1 MKHSIKFKA
10 ITHRGLIVNK
20 ILRIEA
26 PEETSPIQYLDV
38 IDKTSLME
46 DNDWGCIID
55 YSLVTSKS
63 KRTAKENKKAN
74 LMLYFE
80 EYFAKSEHKQT
91 LKLDFTATFLQMK
104 ESLKGLN
111 VEKQFLL
118 ILKAMGVGYDA
129 SSEAYRK
136 STEMIQA
143 ISDKNLQKK
152 LGWDKKPEILKLQN
166 QHPDFIK

>member
-10 ITHRGLIVNK
+10 ITHRGLLVNK

-26 PEETSPIQYLDV
+26 PEGTSPIQYLDV

-46 DNDWGCIID
+46 ENDWGCIID
-55 YSLVTSKS
+55 YSFIPKT
-63 KRTAKENKKAN
+63 KRTSNKNKKSN
-74 LMLYFE
+74 LMIYFE
-80 EYFAKSEHKQT
+80 KHFANSEQKQS
-91 LKLDFTATFLQMK
+91 LLLDFTATFLQMK

-118 ILKAMGVGYDA
+118 ILKAMNIGYDA

-136 STEMIQA
+136 SIEMIKA
-143 ISDKNLQKK
+143 ISDKNIQKE
-152 LGWDKKPEILKLQN
+152 LGWDKHPKMLKLQN
-166 QHPDFIK
+166 QHPDIIN